1 MIPAFNASMVLPPYT
16 GDDPGVRASMSPYGA
31 TMHEFAVRFA
41 TSPKRAGILQGLLN
55 YREALRNIGL
65 NGGFQWLD
73 GSFVEDVE
81 QIRGRPP
88 QDIDVVTF
96 AYSPPVADNNAYKQW
111 FMANIALFDR
121 NQTKPAYDCDAFYI
135 ELRKRPDLLVDDAR
149 YWFGLFA
156 HQRDTALWKGM
167 VQVPLQSD
175 DAAAQA
181 HVTHVIANP

>member
-1 MIPAFNASMVLPPYT
+1 MVLPPYT
-16 GDDPGVRASMSPYGA
+16 GDTPGVRASMSPYVA

-41 TSPKRAGILQGLLN
+41 TSPPRAEILQGLLN
-55 YREALRNIGL
+55 YRDALRNIGV
-65 NGGFQWLD
+65 GTGFQWLD

-96 AYSPPVADNNAYKQW
+96 GYSPSLADINAYKQW
-111 FMANIALFDR
+111 FAANIALFDR
-121 NQTKPAYDCDAFYI
+121 NQTKPAYDCDAFYVD
-135 ELRKRPDLLVDDAR
+135 LRKRPDFLVDDAR

-175 DAAAQA
+175 DAAALAYVAQ
-181 HVTHVIANP
+181 VIANS

>member
-1 MIPAFNASMVLPPYT
+1 MVLPPYT
-16 GDDPGVRASMSPYGA
+16 GDSPGVRASMSPYPA

-41 TSPKRAGILQGLLN
+41 TSKPRAEILQGLLN
-55 YREALRNIGL
+55 YREALRLIGV
-65 NGGFQWLD
+65 NSGFQWLD

-81 QIRGRPP
+81 QIRKRPP

-96 AYSPPVADNNAYKQW
+96 GYSPPAADAAAYKQW
-111 FMANIALFDR
+111 WLANIALFDR
-121 NQTKPAYDCDAFYI
+121 NQTKQLYDCDAFYVD
-135 ELRKRPDLLVDDAR
+135 LRKRPEHLVDDAR

-175 DAAAQA
+175 DAAALT
-181 HVTHVIANP
+181 HVAQVIANS